1 MVRRVRRAI
10 RGISPVLATLIL
22 IVIAIVAG
30 LVVWA
35 WVSGWVGRQIG
46 AGGKRLDVIHIIFKK
61 GSWTKYDGGWTTADT
76 GTVEYD
82 LWAVG
87 YGYYKMDEG
96 TVKVYVTDQNGN
108 EYELYDA
115 YRSGYGWQLWYK
127 DGGTEHDVGDI
138 DYDDGKITVDYSAL
152 ESAIGGDPFTG
163 TDPDES
169 VKISC
174 TWYRIDL
181 FVKNTG
187 SEALSIRRVWV
198 GTTSDC
204 PWDWSGRIKHISL
217 PYRLDPGGEVWLY
230 LTTKYDSGKTY
241 FFKIEC
247 TDGSTFGPFSE
258 QAP

>member
-1 MVRRVRRAI
+1 MQVRRRYRA
-10 RGISPVLATLIL
+10 GISPVLATLIL
-22 IVIAIVAG
+22 IVIAVVAG
-30 LVVWA
+30 LMVYA
-35 WVSGWVGRQIG
+35 WVSGWMGGWLG
-46 AGGKRLDVIHIIFKK
+46 AGGKELKVVHIIFDK
-61 GSWTKYDGGWTTADT
+61 GSWSKYDGGWSTADD

-87 YGYYKMDEG
+87 YKYYKMDEG

-115 YRSGYGWQLWYK
+115 WRSGVGWQLWYE

-152 ESAIGGDPFTG
+152 ESAIGSDVFTG

-174 TWYRIDL
+174 TWYRIRL
-181 FVKNTG
+181 FIKNTG
-187 SEALSIRRVWV
+187 GEKLSVKRIWY

-204 PWDWSGRIKHISL
+204 PNGLSIKDPSL
-217 PYRLDPGGEVWLY
+217 PYTLSPGSERWFY
-230 LTTKYDSGKTY
+230 AANEFSSGLKY
-241 FFKIEC
+241 FFKVEC
-247 TDGSTFGPFSE
+247 TDGSVFGPFSKT
-258 QAP
+258 AP